1 MTARRVAMVFPTAS
15 ALLCA
20 VELGLLRL
28 SIDASIGEGGWGFRG
43 FGLFNAI
50 ASTVLAA
57 IVVTRRPAN
66 LIGRVLRA
74 TGECSAQLCDEVD
87 LEAVRADALDAVRD
101 TVPSAHASMW
111 LR

>member
-1 MTARRVAMVFPTAS
+1 MTARRVAMVFATAS

-50 ASTVLAA
+50 ASTVIGA

-74 TGECSAQLCDEVD
+74 TGGCSARLCDEVD
-87 LEAVRADALDAVRD
+87 LDAVPADVRH
-101 TVPSAHASMW
+101 TVPSAHPSVW